1 MGIFSKKS
9 GSVTHNYIWVPNTML
24 SEKTNEPN
32 LRKLTDRLKD
42 RRKDG
47 WTDHILWGPSGR
59 GRGSKKMECFLSV
72 GFTAGKLFEIVY
84 SRKKNYNAIP
94 TIPIPYD
101 IIARN
106 KMISIRNRR
115 HFYQILNCH
124 RIPEISK
131 DFSNSGCYKIIS
143 HLENMNPPIFL

>member
-9 GSVTHNYIWVPNTML
+9 GSVTHNYIWAPNTML

-32 LRKLTDRLKD
+32 LTEGQTEGRMDGPYFMGPFWPRPGFQKNGVFPKRWFYCRKVIWNSLLEE
-42 RRKDG
+42 
-47 WTDHILWGPSGR
+47 
-59 GRGSKKMECFLSV
+59 KKLQCH
-72 GFTAGKLFEIVY
+72 T
-84 SRKKNYNAIP
+84 YN
-94 TIPIPYD
+94 TIYD

-143 HLENMNPPIFL
+143 HLENMNPPSFL

>member
-9 GSVTHNYIWVPNTML
+9 GSVTHNYIWAPNTML

-72 GFTAGKLFEIVY
+72 GFTAGKLSEIVY

-94 TIPIPYD
+94 TIPY
-101 IIARN
+101 
-106 KMISIRNRR
+106 MTLS
-115 HFYQILNCH
+115 Q
-124 RIPEISK
+124 EIK
-131 DFSNSGCYKIIS
+131 
-143 HLENMNPPIFL
+143 